1 MGKLGGEELNFS
13 SDIDLIFLY
22 RPVSRYPVSSLEQRR
37 YFQIVAGRVIQAM
50 GAQIAG
56 DHVFRVDLDLRP
68 GGKDSDLVISFDS
81 AVDYYQTEARTWE
94 RLALLK
100 ARPVAGNIT
109 LGKTFIREVRT
120 RHLQKIHRLFRSF
133 RNPLPERKDHGRN
146 PFPPAERR

>member
-1 MGKLGGEELNFS
+1 M
-13 SDIDLIFLY
+13 
-22 RPVSRYPVSSLEQRR
+22 PVSSLEQRQ

-94 RLALLK
+94 RLALIK
-100 ARPVAGNIT
+100 ARPVAGNII
-109 LGKTFIREVRT
+109 LGKTFIREVEPTIYRKFIDYSVLSEIRSLKEKIMSET
-120 RHLQKIHRLFRSF
+120 RV
-133 RNPLPERKDHGRN
+133 
-146 PFPPAERR
+146 PPAERR